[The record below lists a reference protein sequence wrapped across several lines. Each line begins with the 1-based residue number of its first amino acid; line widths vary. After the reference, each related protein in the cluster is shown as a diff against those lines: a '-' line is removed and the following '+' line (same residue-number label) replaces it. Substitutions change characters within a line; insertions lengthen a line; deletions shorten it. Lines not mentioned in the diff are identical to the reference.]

1 MKLLLTGA
9 QGQVGWEFN
18 QLCQH
23 SAHQLIA
30 LGSKELD
37 IGNQRQVED
46 VITLHA
52 PDIVINAAA
61 YTAVDKAESEP
72 ELAFRV
78 NRDGPAHL
86 ADVCKNLNIPLLH
99 ISTDYVFDGKV
110 VDGKKSRAYA
120 VDDAVNPQNVYG
132 ASKWAG
138 EEQVRKI
145 LPQHIIL
152 RTSWVFSSHGNNF
165 VKTMLRLGQT
175 RNEINVVADQWGA
188 PTSAASIARCLLEL
202 CQRYE
207 QTHNLP
213 WGTYHFTGSPES
225 TWFDFAQIIFKEA
238 LKVGL
243 INHPLT
249 VHPITTAEYP
259 TPALR
264 PQNSLLDMQT
274 TLDRLQITAP
284 LWQDDL
290 IDVLRTLKNTQ

>member
-1 MKLLLTGA
+1 MKLLLSGA
-9 QGQVGWEFN
+9 HGQVGWEFT
-18 QLCQH
+18 QRCQH
-23 SAHQLIA
+23 STHQLIA

-37 IGNQRQVED
+37 IGDQRQVEN

-61 YTAVDKAESEP
+61 YTAVDKAENEA
-72 ELAFRV
+72 EHAFRV

-86 ADVCKNLNIPLLH
+86 AEVCKKLSIPLFH
-99 ISTDYVFDGKV
+99 ISTDYVFDGK
-110 VDGKKSRAYA
+110 KNSAYA

-145 LPQHIIL
+145 LPKHIIL

-175 RNEINVVADQWGA
+175 RNELNVVADQRGA

-207 QTHNLP
+207 HTHDLP
-213 WGTYHFTGSPES
+213 WGTYHFTGTPES
-225 TWFDFAQIIFKEA
+225 TWFDFARIIFKEA
-238 LKVGL
+238 LKTGL
-243 INHPLT
+243 IDHPVA

-259 TPALR
+259 TPASR

-274 TLDRLQITAP
+274 TLNRLQITAP